1 MSGEDKPQQP
11 KKSAAQELFDLNT
24 IKEAEQLLKG
34 KYPQIVEGYLED
46 TDQYIKNLEDA
57 YLLGEWLKIV
67 QNAHPLKASSE
78 AMGVI
83 TLHKGARILEHAARK
98 AIQDG
103 GTPENAQMIISK
115 LRETFKKVKPLML
128 TRIRQSSA

>member
-1 MSGEDKPQQP
+1 MSDT
-11 KKSAAQELFDLNT
+11 KKTRSQELFDLNT

-34 KYPQIVEGYLED
+34 KFPQIVEGYLDD
-46 TDQYIKNLEDA
+46 TDEYITNLENA
-57 YLLGEWLKIV
+57 YLMSDWLKIV

-83 TLHKGARILEHAARK
+83 PVYKGARILEHSARK
-98 AIQDG
+98 AVQEG

-115 LRETFKKVKPLML
+115 LRETFKVVKPLLL
-128 TRIRQSSA
+128 TRIRQSNV